1 MKFLT
6 GILNSKLIEFWLSN
20 KGKMQGENFQIDKD
34 PLMQIP
40 LPSTK
45 CNQSEVTKLVEQ
57 IQSLMKDCV
66 SANTSLLE
74 KKIDMLVYHLYNLT
88 YDEVL
93 IIDPETPITR
103 EEYENFKF
111 SQNDVKKNGMEEK
124 KMNDEQTM
132 LADSTKGNAKN
143 TCKNPDDIIKIKRSA
158 PYSSFIDL
166 SSLSCEL
173 TYNYSDGSYT
183 NKGFQNVK
191 EIIDFLKNKDN
202 VRFFFEEEVHSLGLF
217 GSHEGQSF
225 ITIVYKG
232 KRRSLSIGSNNKRKY
247 PF

>member
-74 KKIDMLVYHLYNLT
+74 KKN
-88 YDEVL
+88 
-93 IIDPETPITR
+93 
-103 EEYENFKF
+103 
-111 SQNDVKKNGMEEK
+111 
-124 KMNDEQTM
+124 
-132 LADSTKGNAKN
+132 
-143 TCKNPDDIIKIKRSA
+143 
-158 PYSSFIDL
+158 
-166 SSLSCEL
+166 
-173 TYNYSDGSYT
+173 
-183 NKGFQNVK
+183 
-191 EIIDFLKNKDN
+191 
-202 VRFFFEEEVHSLGLF
+202 
-217 GSHEGQSF
+217 
-225 ITIVYKG
+225 
-232 KRRSLSIGSNNKRKY
+232 
-247 PF
+247 